1 MVGLGGM
8 QIEIFEKFL
17 KMKKLW
23 TKNEISISTFDK
35 SSLYQLKKYLWS
47 RNPENRI
54 PLEKLVYKHV
64 HCPYNL
70 ISCPI
75 PRMNISIIQKIIF
88 LSTPTYF
95 EMTLSTMSAR

>member
-1 MVGLGGM
+1 MVGLGGT

-23 TKNEISISTFDK
+23 AKNEISILTFDK

-54 PLEKLVYKHV
+54 LLKKLAYKHV
-64 HCPYNL
+64 HWPH
-70 ISCPI
+70 
-75 PRMNISIIQKIIF
+75 IITIGWF
-88 LSTPTYF
+88 VL
-95 EMTLSTMSAR
+95 